1 MSIEFITEIEKKKK
15 KGRKLSTFWEWEVQI
30 QKTRIT
36 MIFILTKEWP
46 DIYILNQ
53 LYYINQTPIGASNMQ
68 RITQLLRRIKKLET
82 VINIKGNFRRFE
94 VSIFHEVRTQN
105 ILKIK
110 TFKNRTLTHNKTL
123 LVLIKK
129 RSGPGLTSTSVIYQ
143 MLTRRQKSK

>member
-1 MSIEFITEIEKKKK
+1 
-15 KGRKLSTFWEWEVQI
+15 
-30 QKTRIT
+30 

-94 VSIFHEVRTQN
+94 VSIFHEVRTQY
-105 ILKIK
+105 
-110 TFKNRTLTHNKTL
+110 FEDKNL
-123 LVLIKK
+123 
-129 RSGPGLTSTSVIYQ
+129 
-143 MLTRRQKSK
+143 QK